1 MNPKEEKKNTIPEQ
15 PQEAGEQAPQDE
27 KEAGKEP
34 ALEALLKE
42 AEAKRDEYLD
52 MAQRL
57 QAEFDNFRR
66 RNAAVRSEAW
76 TDGARETVLLMLPVV
91 DNLER
96 ALGGTAGKNA
106 AARRRRA
113 CLPPDAGG
121 VGKARR
127 VRDRLS
133 RQAV

>member
-52 MAQRL
+52 MDGWRAG
-57 QAEFDNFRR
+57 NG
-66 RNAAVRSEAW
+66 AADASC
-76 TDGARETVLLMLPVV
+76 
-91 DNLER
+91 
-96 ALGGTAGKNA
+96 GG
-106 AARRRRA
+106 
-113 CLPPDAGG
+113 
-121 VGKARR
+121 
-127 VRDRLS
+127 
-133 RQAV
+133 